1 MTVGRF
7 LSATVAGGVAL
18 FLLGY
23 LIWGWALM
31 GFFQSH
37 AGTATGAFKEAP
49 DFLFLVLGQLFWA
62 AFLTLLIGH
71 WAGVSGFG
79 PAFKVGAIAGVL
91 TSLGFDLTM
100 YATTN
105 LNDLTATLT
114 DPVLSIVYNGVA
126 AGIIGVVL
134 AKGGS
139 TTA

>member
-7 LSATVAGGVAL
+7 LGATVAGAVAL

-31 GFFQSH
+31 GFFEAH
-37 AGTATGAFKEAP
+37 AVTGAMKETP

-79 PAFKVGAIAGVL
+79 SAFKVGASAGVL
-91 TSLGFDLTM
+91 ISLAFELSM
-100 YATTN
+100 YATAN
-105 LNDLTATLT
+105 ISDLTAALVN
-114 DPVLSIVYNGVA
+114 PVLSIVHNGIA